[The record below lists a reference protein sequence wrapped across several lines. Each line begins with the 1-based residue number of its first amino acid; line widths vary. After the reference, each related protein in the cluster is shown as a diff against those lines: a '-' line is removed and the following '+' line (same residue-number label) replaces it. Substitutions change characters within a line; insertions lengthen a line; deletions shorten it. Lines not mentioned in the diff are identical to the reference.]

1 MAVCTMPTLSTYRFQ
16 NRRTGP
22 QKTCTTCGE
31 TIPANLIF
39 CPNCGR
45 DMRAVPENVRTIS
58 DTRTQF
64 QIPAFLLAAP
74 DGRRFD
80 EQGVGT
86 GIIWVGLALIA
97 IPAVTG
103 NLSPLSIGAWI
114 VGCVL
119 TAAGIARTRRD
130 GQSMLRAGALTAA
143 AGVLTLAVLGN
154 QIYRHQ
160 SAPSTLDAQSASVA
174 ETPSVENESSA
185 DSLAMVLTGSNP
197 MFRGAPA
204 HTGVLAGPV
213 LEGNPYRAWRY
224 DTGGNLRSTAAISGA
239 VAYFG
244 TNDGYLIALD
254 LLTRKPR
261 WSFDL
266 GGYPVRASPAIADR
280 TVYLANGF
288 SVFAIDADTG
298 TQRWKF
304 AMEYAG
310 ESSPTVVDGV
320 VYVASKE
327 NRLYALDAETG
338 EQRWFYKTDGL
349 LFGSPSVSSE
359 SVVIGGDDGDLF
371 AIDRDDGNLDW
382 KLTLDSGIFSTPA
395 IDGERVYVTTKNKTT
410 VAIDLESGD
419 EIWTYPVGGS
429 ASPAVADGVVFIG
442 SDDGAI
448 YAIDA
453 AKGGDPLW
461 LFATGSPGV
470 RSPIVAGDEVFFA
483 AGATITSLNRET
495 GTVVWQYPVGDT
507 VSTEPVVLDGYL
519 YVGDKNGYFYAITGD
534 ASLATP
540 TNPGG
545 GGNSHAKPSNT

>member
-1 MAVCTMPTLSTYRFQ
+1 MPSLTNYRLQ

-22 QKTCTTCGE
+22 QKTCVDCGE
-31 TIPANLIF
+31 TIPANLTF
-39 CPNCGR
+39 CPNCGQDVR
-45 DMRAVPENVRTIS
+45 NLPENVRTVS
-58 DTRTQF
+58 ETRTQF
-64 QIPAFLLAAP
+64 QIPAFLLAEP

-80 EQGVGT
+80 EEGVGT
-86 GIIWVGLALIA
+86 GIIWVGLALLA

-103 NLSPLSIGAWI
+103 NLSPLSVGAWI

-160 SAPSTLDAQSASVA
+160 DVPADLDQQASVA
-174 ETPSVENESSA
+174 ETPSVENESTES
-185 DSLAMVLTGSNP
+185 SLAMVLTGSNP

-204 HTGVLAGPV
+204 HTGVLAGPA

-224 DTGGNLRSTAAISGA
+224 DSGSDLRSTPAISGA

-244 TNDGYLIALD
+244 TNDGYLVALD
-254 LLTRKPR
+254 LLTQKPK

-266 GGYPVRASPAIADR
+266 GGYPVRASPAIAER

-298 TQRWKF
+298 NQRWKF
-304 AMEYAG
+304 AMDYAG
-310 ESSPTVVDGV
+310 ESSPTVADGV

-327 NRLYALDAETG
+327 NHLYAIDAKTG
-338 EQRWFYKTDGL
+338 KQLWFYKTDGL
-349 LFGSPSVSSE
+349 LFGSPSVSE
-359 SVVIGGDDGDLF
+359 DMVVIGGDDGDLF
-371 AIDRDDGNLDW
+371 AVDRSNGHLAW
-382 KLTLDSGIFSTPA
+382 KLTLDSGIYSTPA
-395 IDGERVYVTTKNKTT
+395 IDGDRVFVTTKNKTT
-410 VAIDLESGD
+410 VAVDLSTGE
-419 EIWTYPVGGS
+419 ELWNYPVGGS
-429 ASPAVADGVVFIG
+429 ASPAVAGGVVYIG

-453 AKGGDPLW
+453 AQGGDPLW
-461 LFATGSPGV
+461 LFATGGSGV
-470 RSPIVAGDEVFFA
+470 ESPIVAGDEVLFA
-483 AGATITSLNRET
+483 AGATITSVNRET
-495 GTVVWQYPVGDT
+495 GAVVWQYPVGDDVT
-507 VSTEPVVLDGYL
+507 TDPVVLDGYL

-540 TNPGG
+540 TNTSGG
-545 GGNSHAKPSNT
+545 GHSGGKPAST

>member
-1 MAVCTMPTLSTYRFQ
+1 MSTLSSYRLQ
-16 NRRTGP
+16 NRRIGP
-22 QKTCTTCGE
+22 QKTCADCGE
-31 TIPANLIF
+31 TIPANLTF
-39 CPNCGR
+39 CPNCGQDVR
-45 DMRAVPENVRTIS
+45 DVPENVRTVS
-58 DTRTQF
+58 ESRTQF
-64 QIPAFLLAAP
+64 QIPAFLLAGP

-80 EQGVGT
+80 EEGVGT
-86 GIIWVGLALIA
+86 GIIWVGLALLA
-97 IPAVTG
+97 IPAVTR
-103 NLSPLSIGAWI
+103 NLSPLSIGAWV
-114 VGCVL
+114 VGCIL
-119 TAAGIARTRRD
+119 TGVGIARTRRD

-160 SAPSTLDAQSASVA
+160 SVPADLDQQRASVA
-174 ETPSVENESSA
+174 ETPSVENETTES
-185 DSLAMVLTGSNP
+185 SLAMVLTGSNP

-204 HTGVLAGPV
+204 HSGVLAGPA

-224 DTGGNLRSTAAISGA
+224 DAGSDLRSTPAISGA

-254 LLTRKPR
+254 MLTQKPK

-298 TQRWKF
+298 NQRWKF
-304 AMEYAG
+304 AMDYAG
-310 ESSPTVVDGV
+310 ESSPTVTDGV

-327 NRLYALDAETG
+327 NHLYAIDTKTG
-338 EQRWFYKTDGL
+338 KQLWFYKTDGL
-349 LFGSPSVSSE
+349 LFGSPSVSGDK
-359 SVVIGGDDGDLF
+359 VVIGGDDGDLF
-371 AIDRDDGNLDW
+371 AVDRTNGHLAW
-382 KLTLDSGIFSTPA
+382 KIALDSGIYSTPA

-410 VAIDLESGD
+410 VAVDLASGD
-419 EIWTYPVGGS
+419 EIWSYPVGGS
-429 ASPAVADGVVFIG
+429 ASPAVADGVVYIG

-461 LFATGSPGV
+461 LFATGGAAV
-470 RSPIVAGDEVFFA
+470 RSPIVAGDEVVFA
-483 AGATITSLNRET
+483 TGATVTSLNRET
-495 GTVVWQYPVGDT
+495 GEVVWQYPVGDDVT
-507 VSTEPVVLDGYL
+507 TEPVVLDGYL

-540 TNPGG
+540 SNPGNG
-545 GGNSHAKPSNT
+545 GHSGGKPSNT

>member
-1 MAVCTMPTLSTYRFQ
+1 MPSLTTYRLQ
-16 NRRTGP
+16 NRRFGP
-22 QKTCTTCGE
+22 QKTCTACSE
-31 TIPANLIF
+31 TIPANLTF
-39 CPNCGR
+39 CPNCGQ
-45 DMRAVPENVRTIS
+45 DMRDIPENVRTVNES
-58 DTRTQF
+58 RTQF
-64 QIPAFLLAAP
+64 QIPSFLLAAP

-80 EQGVGT
+80 EEGVGT

-103 NLSPLSIGAWI
+103 NFSPLTIGAWI
-114 VGCVL
+114 AGCVL
-119 TAAGIARTRRD
+119 TGIGITRTRRD

-160 SAPSTLDAQSASVA
+160 NVPAELDQQRASAA
-174 ETPSVENESSA
+174 ETPSIENESSENT
-185 DSLAMVLTGSNP
+185 LAMVLTGSNP
-197 MFRGAPA
+197 MFRGAPM

-213 LEGNPYRAWRY
+213 LDGNPYRAWRY
-224 DTGGNLRSTAAISGA
+224 DAGGDLRSTPAISGA

-244 TNDGYLIALD
+244 TNDGYLVALD
-254 LLTRKPR
+254 LLTQKPK

-304 AMEYAG
+304 PMDYAG
-310 ESSPTVVDGV
+310 ESSPTVAGGV

-327 NRLYALDAETG
+327 NHLYAIDANTG
-338 EQRWFYKTDGL
+338 KQLWFYKTDGL
-349 LFGSPSVSSE
+349 LFSSPSVSDKF
-359 SVVIGGDDGDLF
+359 VVIGGDDGDLF
-371 AIDRDDGNLDW
+371 ALDRENGRLVW
-382 KLTLDSGIFSTPA
+382 KLTLDSGIYSTPA
-395 IDGERVYVTTKNKTT
+395 IDGARVYVTTKNKTT
-410 VAIDLESGD
+410 VAVDLATGA
-419 EIWTYPVGGS
+419 EIWNYPVGGS
-429 ASPAVADGVVFIG
+429 ASPAVTDGVVYVG

-461 LFATGSPGV
+461 LFATGSAGV
-470 RSPIVAGDEVFFA
+470 HSPIIAGDQVFFA
-483 AGATITSLNRET
+483 AGASITSLNRQN
-495 GTVVWQYPVGDT
+495 GKVVWQYPVGDVVT
-507 VSTEPVVLDGYL
+507 TEPVVLDGYL

-540 TNPGG
+540 TDGSGG
-545 GGNSHAKPSNT
+545 GARSKPSST